1 MEESHIPTWVDC
13 DPGHDD
19 AVMLLMAFFGVG
31 ESGDKAGVRLEVL
44 GVSTVAGNAPGSA
57 THINAAKLLTVFGQL
72 PGRIPL
78 FRGADEPL
86 VRQTK
91 RTDSA
96 IHGEDGLGGVVGL

>member
-1 MEESHIPTWVDC
+1 MERNIPVWIDC

-31 ESGDKAGVRLEVL
+31 ETGDRAGVRLEVL

-57 THINAAKLLTVFGQL
+57 THVNAAKLLTVFEQSPSHL
-72 PGRIPL
+72 PLI
-78 FRGADEPL
+78 RGADEPL

-96 IHGEDGLGGVVGL
+96 IHGEDGLGGVEGL